1 MAVLER
7 RAWIALAGLL
17 AIAAVFLLHET
28 RGTTLWFDEWTWALT
43 RRGSDLDAFLKPHQ
57 GHLSLVGVIIYKALF
72 ATAGI
77 DHFAPYRV
85 VVTACHLAC
94 VALLFVYA
102 SRRVGGVLALL
113 AAALMLFF
121 GPGWPD
127 ILWPFQLS
135 WLIALGAGLGTL
147 LMLDRGD
154 RTGDI
159 GACALM
165 TLSLASAS
173 VAVAIALGVA
183 VELAWGRRWRRL
195 WIVAAPAALYALWWV
210 VYHDME
216 AIARHNIVLTPRF
229 VADGIAA
236 SLAAVVGLGGQTR
249 PDEVGTLLSWGR
261 PLAVVAIGVLAWRLV
276 HARPVSPRLLGL
288 LTIVLA
294 FWTLTGLNRATISPP
309 YANRYLYVGA
319 LLTVLVA
326 VELARG
332 ARLQPVAGAVLAVAA
347 LAAAVSNVGVL
358 RDGARELRGDAETAK
373 ADLGALEL
381 ARALA
386 RPDYVI
392 HALPGVPLLYVTAGQ
407 YFATERDI
415 GSPAASPAAIAR
427 SSERARTAADTE
439 LIALHGVALT
449 PTAPGTADGAPP
461 RVDAATGGR
470 SAVDGGCIRFVA
482 PSVAAPGVATALQI
496 TLPRAGV
503 VLTSEGQPVTVAIR
517 RFADEYRPLATL
529 APSRSAALRIGPDG
543 ASQPWHLRIAGA
555 GRAAVCGLN

>member
-7 RAWIALAGLL
+7 RAWIALVGLL
-17 AIAAVFLLHET
+17 AVAAVFLLHET
-28 RGTTLWFDEWTWALT
+28 SGTTLWFDEWTWALT
-43 RRGSDLDAFLKPHQ
+43 RRGGTLDAFLKPHQ

-77 DHFAPYRV
+77 DHFGPYRV
-85 VVTACHLAC
+85 VVTTCHLAC

-127 ILWPFQLS
+127 ILWPFQVS

-147 LMLDRGD
+147 LMLDRAD

-159 GACALM
+159 AACALM

-173 VAVAIALGVA
+173 VGVAIALGVA
-183 VELAWGRRWRRL
+183 VELGWGRRWRQL
-195 WIVAAPAALYALWWV
+195 WIVAAPAALYVLWWL
-210 VYHDME
+210 VYHDTE
-216 AIARHNIVLTPRF
+216 AIARHNIVLTPGF
-229 VADGIAA
+229 VADGVAA
-236 SLAAVVGLGGQTR
+236 SLAAVAGLGAQTK
-249 PDEVGTLLSWGR
+249 PDAVGTLLSWGR
-261 PLAVVAIGVLAWRLV
+261 PIAVVAIGVLAWRV
-276 HARPVSPRLLGL
+276 ARARPLSPRLLGL
-288 LTIVLA
+288 LAMALA
-294 FWTLTGLNRATISPP
+294 FWTLTALNRATISPP

-332 ARLQPVAGAVLAVAA
+332 ARPQPVAGAVLAAAA
-347 LAAAVSNVGVL
+347 LAAVVANVGVL
-358 RDGARELRGDAETAK
+358 RDGARYLRGDAQTTK
-373 ADLGALEL
+373 ADLGAVEV

-386 RPDYVI
+386 KPDYVI
-392 HALPGVPLLYVTAGQ
+392 RALPGVPLLYVTAGG

-427 SSERARTAADTE
+427 SSEPARMAADTE

-449 PTAPGTADGAPP
+449 PSASGMADGAPP
-461 RVDAATGGR
+461 PVDAATGGR
-470 SAVDGGCIRFVA
+470 SAVHGGCVRFA
-482 PSVAAPGVATALQI
+482 PPSVAAPGLATALQI
-496 TLPRAGV
+496 TLPPAGV
-503 VLTSEGQPVTVAIR
+503 LVTSEGEPVTVAIR
-517 RFADEYRPLATL
+517 RFADEYQSVGTL
-529 APSRSAALRIGPDG
+529 AASQSAALRIGPDG
-543 ASQPWHLRIAGA
+543 ASQPWHLRITGA

>member
-1 MAVLER
+1 MVFLER

-43 RRGSDLDAFLKPHQ
+43 RRGGGLDTFLKPHQ
-57 GHLSLVGVIIYKALF
+57 GHLSLVGVIIYKTLF

-77 DHFAPYRV
+77 DHSAPYRV

-94 VALLFVYA
+94 VALVFVYA

-113 AAALMLFF
+113 AAALILFF

-135 WLIALGAGLGTL
+135 WLIALGAGLGVL

-173 VAVAIALGVA
+173 VAVAIALGAA

-195 WIVAAPAALYALWWV
+195 WIVVAPAALYALWWL
-210 VYHDME
+210 VYHDMQ
-216 AIARHNIVLTPRF
+216 AIARHNIVLTPAF

-236 SLAAVVGLGGQTR
+236 SLAAVVGLGGQTQ
-249 PDEVGTLLSWGR
+249 PDAVGALLSWGR
-261 PLAVVAIGVLAWRLV
+261 PLAVAAVGVLGWRV
-276 HARPVSPRLLGL
+276 ARARSLSPRLLGL
-288 LTIVLA
+288 VTIALA
-294 FWTLTGLNRATISPP
+294 FWTLTALNRATISPP

-319 LLTVLVA
+319 LFTVLIA

-332 ARLQPVAGAVLAVAA
+332 VRLQPVARALLAVAA
-347 LAAAVSNVGVL
+347 VAATVANIGVL
-358 RDGARELRGDAETAK
+358 RDGARDLRGDAETTR
-373 ADLGALEL
+373 ADLGAVEL
-381 ARALA
+381 GRALA
-386 RPDYVI
+386 KPDYVI
-392 HALPGVPLLYVTAGQ
+392 HGLPGVPLLYVTAGQ
-407 YFATERDI
+407 YFAAERDI
-415 GSPAASPAAIAR
+415 GSPAVSPAAIAR
-427 SSERARTAADTE
+427 SSERARAAADTE

-449 PTAPGTADGAPP
+449 PTSAGAGDGAPP

-470 SAVDGGCIRFVA
+470 SAVDRGCIRFA
-482 PSVAAPGVATALQI
+482 PPSVAAPGATTDLQV

-503 VLTSEGQPVTVAIR
+503 LVTSEGQPVSVAIR
-517 RFADEYRPLATL
+517 RFADEYHPVGTVA
-529 APSRSAALRIGPDG
+529 ASQSAALRIGPDA
-543 ASQPWHLRIAGA
+543 ASEPWHLRITGA
-555 GRAAVCGLN
+555 GRAAVCGVD